1 MSRTTADIVN
11 EIVRFTVQ
19 RAPGVSVAGDP
30 TAMMQAWM
38 EVANAWLGEE
48 TYRSNLDAWKAQH
61 GRRVPS
67 DARPY
72 RMSFSQL
79 VTTVITRAGRV
90 TPADGSFLTTVARAF
105 GDIGL
110 DLRARPGHGRT
121 RPAHGA
127 RCALA
132 PGPVL
137 PGLLSD
143 GAASPAP
150 ASRWLHEPF
159 VLGDLDFLDRGF
171 SLTCW

>member
-72 RMSFSQL
+72 RMSFL
-79 VTTVITRAGRV
+79 AAGHDGDHARRAGHPRGRELPHHRGPRV
-90 TPADGSFLTTVARAF
+90 R
-105 GDIGL
+105 
-110 DLRARPGHGRT
+110 
-121 RPAHGA
+121 
-127 RCALA
+127 
-132 PGPVL
+132 
-137 PGLLSD
+137 
-143 GAASPAP
+143 
-150 ASRWLHEPF
+150 
-159 VLGDLDFLDRGF
+159 
-171 SLTCW
+171 